1 MSVHSPAHVAL
12 IDETGQVSSGDL
24 ARYAAALNEQVQSD
38 FGPIWNARAI
48 VAVATFKPVH
58 SWAVRIKTQLD
69 QPGALGYHTDEL
81 NQPDAY
87 VELTDTVSVT
97 LSHEL
102 LEMLADAWGNRMR
115 QAGLPNGLDPSQVGL
130 TANDL
135 VAYLLE
141 VGDPCE
147 STSYNVLGVPM
158 SDFILPTW
166 YRSFISLGA
175 EYSHAGGCTKPRQVA
190 DGGYVSFARQDG
202 TWFQV
207 FNQGGSLQVSDLGKF
222 SQGEGACSL
231 REWVD
236 TKAREYRKG
245 LNGLH

>member
-1 MSVHSPAHVAL
+1 MTAVHAPAHIAL

-24 ARYAAALNEQVQSD
+24 ARYAAALNEQTQSD
-38 FGPIWNARAI
+38 FGPIWNARAV
-48 VAVATFKPVH
+48 VAVAKTKPIH
-58 SWAVRIKTQLD
+58 SWALRIQTSLS

-87 VELTDTVSVT
+87 VELTNEVSVT

-115 QAGLPNGLDPSQVGL
+115 QAGLPQGLDPTQVGL
-130 TANDL
+130 TATDL

-147 STSYNVLGVPM
+147 NTSYNVLGVPM

-166 YRSFISLGA
+166 YRSFSSPGA
-175 EYSHAGGCTKPRQVA
+175 EYSHAGGCTLPRQVA
-190 DGGYVSFARQDG
+190 DGGYVSFTRADG
-202 TWFQV
+202 NWFQA
-207 FNQGGSLQVSDLGKF
+207 FNQGGSLSVSDLGKY
-222 SQGEGACSL
+222 SQGAGARSI

-236 TKAREYRKG
+236 AKAREYRSQAV
-245 LNGLH
+245 H